1 MFWRCGYSYLFKV
14 IIVKPVWSK
23 YSYFFFNSKL
33 YTSMRVC
40 LTLFTVSIYL
50 KYCISPY
57 FIKNTNFRQIIHY
70 MYFRRNNLE
79 FLFNPNTWCSFA
91 ILFVLFMISGQMWN
105 HIRGP
110 PFVYY
115 TQSGNIQL
123 LVANYLLYK

>member
-14 IIVKPVWSK
+14 ILMLNYCQTCKFSFKQIHLR
-23 YSYFFFNSKL
+23 FFFNSKRN
-33 YTSMRVC
+33 TSMRVC

-123 LVANYLLYK
+123 